1 VSFALGSAETSGYP
15 GRRNRSIRRTRIISI
30 DQTQTRPDEA
40 AVTAALSV
48 LDRFMAALSSGDDPG
63 LLATLH
69 FPHYRLAGGRMRV
82 WDEPAPYLGDF
93 RARAGAGWHHSGRD
107 FRKIIAAGASKV
119 HLDVQ
124 FTRYR
129 ADDSVIG
136 SFRSLW
142 IVTEKGGRWAVAARS
157 SFAD

>member
-1 VSFALGSAETSGYP
+1 
-15 GRRNRSIRRTRIISI
+15 
-30 DQTQTRPDEA
+30 
-40 AVTAALSV
+40 
-48 LDRFMAALSSGDDPG
+48 MAALNAGDEPA

-82 WDEPAPYLGDF
+82 WDRPGSYLGDF
-93 RARAGAGWHHSGRD
+93 RARAGADWHHSQWD
-107 FRKIIAAGASKV
+107 FRKIIAAGPAKV

-124 FTRYR
+124 FIRYR
-129 ADDSVIG
+129 ADNSAIG

-142 IVTEKGGRWAVAARS
+142 IVTEAGGRWAVAARS